1 MTRTAGGRESLTV
14 GALVQARMSS
24 ERLPDKVLRPLA
36 GRPALGWLL
45 ERLKHAD
52 SLNRIVVAT
61 STDASDDAVATF
73 CAEHGVDCHRGS
85 LDDVAG
91 RLLEAARRFD
101 LDAFVRIS
109 GDSPLLDQRLVD
121 LAVALLRDGGY
132 DLVTNVAPRTF
143 PPGQSVEVLRTE
155 AFRQL
160 VETLRPGDEREHVT
174 VGLYRRPGKL
184 RIHNFTTSRQAGRPG
199 GSMAL
204 DTEADARRL
213 DALLSGLERAHWR
226 YTWQELSQ

>member
-1 MTRTAGGRESLTV
+1 MSGAADRSEQLTV

-24 ERLPDKVLRPLA
+24 ERLPNKVLRPLA

-45 ERLKHAD
+45 ERLDHAD
-52 SLNRIVVAT
+52 ELDRIVVAT
-61 STDASDDAVATF
+61 STEASDDAVAAF
-73 CAEHGVDCHRGS
+73 CAEQGVDCHRGP

-91 RLLEAARRFD
+91 RLIEAARRFD

-121 LAVALLRDGGY
+121 LAVALLRKGDY

-143 PPGQSVEVLRTE
+143 PAGQSVEVLRTD
-155 AFRQL
+155 AFAR
-160 VETLRPGDEREHVT
+160 VVGTLRAGDEREHVT
-174 VGLYRRPGKL
+174 VALYRRPREL
-184 RIHNFTTSRQAGRPG
+184 RIHNFSTANQVGRTG
-199 GSMAL
+199 GGMAL

-213 DALLSGLERAHWR
+213 DALLSSLDRAHWR
-226 YTWQELSQ
+226 YGWQELVR